1 MNSKDKNNQS
11 DNFNIDSVDKT
22 SSSLKSVSFE
32 LKFLKKRLFFFFLCM
47 LLLIGFIS
55 IFRYVNIKSV
65 QLVELMDLYGD
76 INPYGSMS
84 YGDKY
89 VSDIIFDPLLSID
102 SNYEINKELINNY
115 EINGNEISFTIKNE
129 KIEGL
134 SSVNLTPEYII
145 EYYERMMRAS
155 EASLL
160 SNPGIQNISDIVLDG
175 NKIKITF
182 KSESPYNILALSEN
196 IGYLSDGYWYGT
208 GASVSYNLEDE
219 VYGYSVDVS
228 NSDGSFKFITASS
241 EAGLDENVSYRV
253 TNMVLGKVLS
263 DDTVVLTPKENN
275 SYGFLTWGPNG
286 VKRFDLETR
295 ELLFDTLENMGIR
308 DNLSYPIDS
317 IYSGTDL
324 YQSISKNSN
333 ATIENLLKA
342 GITVNESLKVG
353 VIDLGSFREIND
365 TLNSVFVKLNIPISI
380 ENVSIT
386 DIVSD
391 TDFDIIYVR
400 LERGLSP
407 DITGLL
413 NVSSILGRLGYDV
426 YYENEVSAVKNS
438 KTWEE
443 MCDYLKDLES
453 KMRDDGV
460 WLFLDRGYDLV
471 TTHK

>member
-1 MNSKDKNNQS
+1 MNSNDKNQQENL
-11 DNFNIDSVDKT
+11 NINDIETK
-22 SSSLKSVSFE
+22 KSEPFE
-32 LKFLKKRLFFFFLCM
+32 LRFLKKRVFFFFVYM
-47 LLLIGFIS
+47 FLLIGFIFVYRFMS
-55 IFRYVNIKSV
+55 VKSV

-76 INPYGSMS
+76 ISPYGSMS

-89 VSDIIFDPLLSID
+89 VSDIIFEPLLSID
-102 SNYEINKELINNY
+102 SNYEIHKELIKNY
-115 EINGNEISFTIKNE
+115 EINGNEISFTIKNK

-134 SSVNLTPEYII
+134 SSISITPEYIV
-145 EYYERMMRAS
+145 EYYERMIRAC
-155 EASLL
+155 EANLL
-160 SNPGIQNISDIVLDG
+160 SNPGIQNINDIVLDG
-175 NKIKITF
+175 NEIKITF
-182 KSESPYNILALSEN
+182 KSEVPYNILALSEK
-196 IGYLSDGYWYGT
+196 IGYLSEGYWYGT
-208 GASVSYNLEDE
+208 GASVIYNLEDE

-228 NSDGSFKFITASS
+228 NSDGSFKFITASA
-241 EAGLDENVSYRV
+241 EAGLSEDVSYRV

-286 VKRFDLETR
+286 VKRFDVETR

-308 DNLSYPIDS
+308 DSLSYPIDS
-317 IYSGTDL
+317 IYNGTDL

-333 ATIENLLKA
+333 ATIEILLKV

-353 VIDLGSFREIND
+353 VIDMGSFKEID
-365 TLNSVFVKLNIPISI
+365 DALNSAFVKLNIPISI
-380 ENVSIT
+380 ETVSIT

-391 TDFDIIYVR
+391 SNFDIIYVR

-413 NVSSILGRLGYDV
+413 STGNILGRLGYDV
-426 YYENEVSAVKNS
+426 YYESEVNAVKES

-443 MCDYLKDLES
+443 MCEKLKILES

-471 TTHK
+471 ATHK

>member
-1 MNSKDKNNQS
+1 MNSNDKNQQNKS
-11 DNFNIDSVDKT
+11 DI
-22 SSSLKSVSFE
+22 KSNSKE
-32 LKFLKKRLFFFFLCM
+32 LMFLRARLFFFLFCLF
-47 LLLIGFIS
+47 LLIVFVCVFRFINV
-55 IFRYVNIKSV
+55 RPV

-89 VSDIIFDPLLSID
+89 VSDIIFEPLLSID
-102 SNYEINKELINNY
+102 SNYEIHKELVKNY
-115 EINGNEISFTIKNE
+115 EITGNEIRFTIKNK

-145 EYYERMMRAS
+145 EYYERMIRAT

-160 SNPGIQNISDIVLDG
+160 SNPGIQNINDIELDG
-175 NKIKITF
+175 NTIIMTF
-182 KSESPYNILALSEN
+182 KSEMPYNILALSEN

-208 GASVSYNLEDE
+208 GASVTYNLEDE
-219 VYGYSVDVS
+219 TYGYSVDVK
-228 NSDGSFKFITASS
+228 NSDGTFKFITASS
-241 EAGLDENVSYRV
+241 ESGLNDDVSCRI

-263 DDTVVLTPKENN
+263 DDSVVLTPKENN
-275 SYGFLTWGPNG
+275 SFGFITWGPNG

-295 ELLFDTLENMGIR
+295 ELLFDTFENMNIR
-308 DNLSYPIDS
+308 ENISFPIDS
-317 IYSGTDL
+317 IYSGTEL
-324 YQSISKNSN
+324 YKEVPKNSN
-333 ATIENLLKA
+333 ATVENLLKA

-353 VIDLGSFREIND
+353 VIDLGSFNEINE
-365 TLNSVFVKLNIPISI
+365 TLSSAFAKLNIPISI

-391 TDFDIIYVR
+391 SNFDLIYVR

-413 NVSSILGRLGYDV
+413 NVSSVLGRLGYDV
-426 YYENEVSAVKNS
+426 YYSEEIENIRNS

-443 MCDYLKDLES
+443 MCENLKILES